1 MEHDCATATSDRP
14 PCKRRQTAMQ
24 KAVFYRAIHGL
35 LQRHLPSFTKPFANT
50 CPRDTRNT
58 YSNDGS
64 APSHSPSLQD
74 LTMLSCKAFKR
85 SQANFQEACVQ
96 TE

>member
-1 MEHDCATATSDRP
+1 MEHNCATATSDRP
-14 PCKRRQTAMQ
+14 PCKRRKTAMQ

-64 APSHSPSLQD
+64 ATSHCPYLRD
-74 LTMLSCKAFKR
+74 LPMLSYKAFKR
-85 SQANFQEACVQ
+85 SQANSQEACGL